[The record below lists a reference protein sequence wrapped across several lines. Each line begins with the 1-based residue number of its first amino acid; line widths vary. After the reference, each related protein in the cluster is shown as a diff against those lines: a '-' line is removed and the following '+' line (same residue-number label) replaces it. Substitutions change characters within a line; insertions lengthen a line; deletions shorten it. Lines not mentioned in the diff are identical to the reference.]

1 MRSMYLLKVVDLLY
15 LEGNKERDIVK
26 VYTMI
31 ALGYTG

>member
-1 MRSMYLLKVVDLLY
+1 MYLLKVVDLLF
-15 LEGNKERDIVK
+15 LEGNKERDIVQ